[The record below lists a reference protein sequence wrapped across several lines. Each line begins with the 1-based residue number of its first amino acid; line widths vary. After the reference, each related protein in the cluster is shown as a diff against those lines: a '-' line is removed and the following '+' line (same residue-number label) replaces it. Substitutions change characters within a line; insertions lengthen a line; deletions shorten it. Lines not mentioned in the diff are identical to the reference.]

1 MGKLGYASGSQMP
14 ECWGTGVHAQGVVV
28 SGCRR
33 ARVLGCCGTGIHAQR
48 ARELGYWGTRV
59 SGNWG
64 VHLGYW
70 GIRVPGYQVAVEL
83 GYWGVGEPLL
93 WCQSAM
99 ELGAWVPW
107 FWGVRELG

>member
-1 MGKLGYASGSQMP
+1 MGYQGVRELGCTPGLLGY
-14 ECWGTGVHAQGVVV
+14 QGAWV
-28 SGCRR
+28 SGC
-33 ARVLGCCGTGIHAQR
+33 
-48 ARELGYWGTRV
+48 
-59 SGNWG
+59 
-64 VHLGYW
+64 
-70 GIRVPGYQVAVEL
+70 QVAVEL